1 MNSRRRKAVVVL
13 GAFVVA
19 ALASAAIALATGVN
33 HSGPVTKFDGRDE
46 ILHRCTTSASF
57 STMPQMKRNF
67 MLGGTGNASV
77 AVMFSGS
84 LSLSGDPSDTGYLRL
99 LVDGVQQAP
108 GVVPAIGSGELGA
121 HAFNW
126 QTNRLSPG
134 SHNVKISWRTDLH
147 GSFCVDARSMIM
159 LHQ

>member
-1 MNSRRRKAVVVL
+1 MNSRKRKAVVVL
-13 GAFVVA
+13 GAFVLA

-84 LSLSGDPSDTGYLRL
+84 LRSPVTRRTRVTSGSWSTACSRLPALFLQSAQVSLVHTPSTGRRT
-99 LVDGVQQAP
+99 
-108 GVVPAIGSGELGA
+108 GSR
-121 HAFNW
+121 
-126 QTNRLSPG
+126 QD
-134 SHNVKISWRTDLH
+134 HNVKISWRTDLH